1 VTFTVRAQTILPN
14 MPKPWY
20 SIKAASEGSDTA
32 EVSILEEISAWYGCN
47 AKSFLTEFRALKA
60 KNVDLYINSPGGSVI
75 EALAIFNGMR
85 ASGKNITVHVL
96 GIAAS
101 AASYIAMAGDK
112 VVMPKNTLMFLHN
125 PINGVYG
132 NAEDLRDAAD
142 DLDKMG
148 GMLAATYAKRWKGDE
163 KALADVLAN
172 ESLLTADECLEY
184 GLCDEVV
191 DEIKATA
198 SFDVDTLP
206 PAARA
211 VFAASAVAA
220 VTPPAP
226 VIDAA
231 LADQITAHAKAAG
244 LEAFAAVFALAPEAS
259 TFDGARA
266 LIETA
271 RQVKSLATAVGM
283 ADQADALIR
292 SRKTVAEAR
301 TALAA
306 TFAASDIQ
314 IDSTLPAPKK
324 GAAAAAATD
333 FSPSALWAEI
343 NKGTAK

>member
-1 VTFTVRAQTILPN
+1 

-20 SIKAASEGSDTA
+20 QIKAASEGSDTA

-60 KNVDLYINSPGGSVI
+60 QNVDIYINSPGGSVI

-172 ESLLTADECLEY
+172 ETLLTADECLEY

-211 VFAASAVAA
+211 MFTAAA
-220 VTPPAP
+220 TKPPAADPAPEPAVVEPP
-226 VIDAA
+226 VADAA

-244 LEAFAAVFALAPEAS
+244 LESFAAVFALAPEAS
-259 TFDGARA
+259 TLEGARA
-266 LIETA
+266 LIEQA
-271 RQVKSLATAVGM
+271 RQVKSLAAAVGM
-283 ADQADALIR
+283 TDQAEALIR
-292 SRKTVAEAR
+292 GRKTVAEAR

-306 TFAASDIQ
+306 AFAASDIQ

-333 FSPSALWAEI
+333 YSPTNLWAIVNEM
-343 NKGTAK
+343 KASKA

>member
-1 VTFTVRAQTILPN
+1 

-20 SIKAASEGSDTA
+20 QIKAASEGSDTA

-198 SFDVDTLP
+198 SFDVGMLP

-211 VFAASAVAA
+211 VFAASAAI
-220 VTPPAP
+220 TPPIVEPAAP
-226 VIDAA
+226 DTAM
-231 LADQITAHAKAAG
+231 ADQITAHAKASG
-244 LEAFAAVFALAPEAS
+244 LEAFAAVFALAPEAA
-259 TFDGARA
+259 TIDGARA

-271 RQVKSLATAVGM
+271 RQVKSLAAAVGM

-301 TALAA
+301 AALAA
-306 TFAASDIQ
+306 TYAASDIQ

-324 GAAAAAATD
+324 SAAAAATD
-333 FSPSALWAEI
+333 YSPTNLWAEI
-343 NKGTAK
+343 QAMKASKQ

>member
-1 VTFTVRAQTILPN
+1 

-20 SIKAASEGSDTA
+20 QIKAASEGSDTA

-148 GMLAATYAKRWKGDE
+148 GMLSATYAKRWKGDE

-211 VFAASAVAA
+211 VFAAAA
-220 VTPPAP
+220 VKPPVADPAP
-226 VIDAA
+226 AADTA
-231 LADQITAHAKAAG
+231 LAEQIAAHAKAAG
-244 LEAFAAVFALAPEAS
+244 LEAFAAVFALAPEAG
-259 TFDGARA
+259 TLDGARA

-301 TALAA
+301 TALAEVY
-306 TFAASDIQ
+306 AASDVQ

-333 FSPSALWAEI
+333 YSPTSVWAIVNEM
-343 NKGTAK
+343 KASKQ